1 MKTKIKNKIRGS
13 TLAALDIGSS
23 KIACLIAQVIDD
35 EGHLNIVGVGHQASA
50 GIKSGHITDLK
61 AMENSIRKT
70 VHTAENM
77 ASKTLRGYPLRDVI
91 VNLPP
96 PHADQ
101 SIIPVDINIS
111 GHEVTESDVYRSL
124 AKAQQ
129 KVLQKTPEVLIH
141 SIAASCS
148 IDGHQGIQEPV
159 GMVGEHLHLDVNV
172 VTGDHAA
179 IRNISTCIE
188 HSHLDILG
196 FCHSAYA
203 AGLST
208 LVEDE
213 MELGSTVID
222 IGGGITSIAVFAG
235 KKLIFV
241 DSIPLGG
248 QHVTSDIARGLT
260 TSLINA
266 ERLKTLYGSALATMS
281 DDSEMIDV
289 PQLGEDQITTHQHVP
304 RSLLVGIIQPRL
316 EEIFEM
322 VRARLDDSGLGPIAG
337 RRIVL
342 TGGGSQIPG
351 IRDLAQHILDKQVRL
366 GRPLN
371 TEGLPEIMRGPDFA
385 TTSGLLTYISERAHE
400 IPEQITAASD
410 DTPVFDRFKTW
421 LRENW

>member
-23 KIACLIAQVIDD
+23 KIACLIAQVTDD

-61 AMENSIRKT
+61 AMENAIRKT
-70 VHTAENM
+70 VHAAENM

-91 VNLPP
+91 VNLPA
-96 PHADQ
+96 PHAHQ
-101 SIIPVDINIS
+101 NIIPIDINIS

-124 AKAQQ
+124 AKAQH
-129 KVLQKTPEVLIH
+129 KVLQKSPEVLIH

-148 IDGHQGIQEPV
+148 IDGNHGIQEPV

-172 VTGDHAA
+172 ITGDHAA

-213 MELGSTVID
+213 MELGSTIID

-235 KKLIFV
+235 KKLIFI

-351 IRDLAQHILDKQVRL
+351 IRDLAQHILDKQVRM

-371 TEGLPEIMRGPDFA
+371 TEGLPEIMHGPDFA

-410 DTPVFDRFKTW
+410 DTPVFERFKTW